1 MKEPGAV
8 FVPGTW
14 FKENSCPNFRNY
26 TLYRE
31 DGLALAEAKKLISGG
46 GVCIYITN
54 SIQYDSYSLDD
65 SDFGFPDPS
74 IETVR
79 CCCLVNK

>member
-46 GVCIYITN
+46 GVCIYI
-54 SIQYDSYSLDD
+54 
-65 SDFGFPDPS
+65 
-74 IETVR
+74 
-79 CCCLVNK
+79 